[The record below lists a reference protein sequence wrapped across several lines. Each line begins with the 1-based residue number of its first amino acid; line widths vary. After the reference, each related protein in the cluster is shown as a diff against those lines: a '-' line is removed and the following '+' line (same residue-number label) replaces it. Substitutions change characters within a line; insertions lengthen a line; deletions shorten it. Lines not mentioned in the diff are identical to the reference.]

1 MVITSANNCNSI
13 SNQLQTPFTD
23 LRTSLCESE
32 DVVDEEQHIL
42 TLLITEVLCYSQS
55 SQSHS
60 GTGTGGLVHLSVH
73 QGDLAPTKVKVFN
86 IGNVQITSHDFQKLT
101 LEVVSFR
108 LMTPDSIISWYK
120 SFPSRVRS
128 PTPANTE

>member
-1 MVITSANNCNSI
+1 MPWSLNLPLYFQTATAFL
-13 SNQLQTPFTD
+13 NQPQTPFTD
-23 LRTSLCESE
+23 LRTSLCESK

-73 QGDLAPTKVKVFN
+73 QGDLAPTEVKVNF
-86 IGNVQITSHDFQKLT
+86 LT
-101 LEVVSFR
+101 LA
-108 LMTPDSIISWYK
+108 TCK
-120 SFPSRVRS
+120 
-128 PTPANTE
+128 